1 MIKQLIFDNFWKWNE
16 VMMITMMKNLVQI
29 LRLVGETK
37 INFGVSR

>member
-37 INFGVSR
+37 IIFGVSR